1 MSKRY
6 RGKVFGMDPSGP
18 SRKHH
23 WTGLFDPR
31 ITGPSPSIYLF
42 LKNRRSGFTIVPEL
56 REGTPVV
63 IPRLY
68 SPDVIQRDF
77 ASFGLLIGT
86 EEPHY
91 TSEYLVVE
99 SVQKEFTRIKQCIL
113 GNIIHVLCDTELL
126 SKHDYI
132 ITNGLELTE
141 YGLMRPRYIQLKF
154 HDATNRDAFLTIL
167 VPK

>member
-1 MSKRY
+1 
-6 RGKVFGMDPSGP
+6 MDPSGP

-113 GNIIHVLCDTELL
+113 GNIIHVLCDKELL